1 MSKHYHDTQSES
13 REETSMKIEL
23 SRVPWRCVTVTETFL
38 LQSSLNE
45 VEFLYNTYTVY
56 NRESYRFHQW
66 HQELNQC
73 SHRTTVECLTGWCCP
88 ALLPAFC
95 FSTGDARS
103 SPHVCLQIITTA
115 YTRKPPCC
123 WVLKPT
129 PHWRHSAASNDEL
142 CFFSPLFLLDSLGD
156 TGTGDYC
163 FPYECIPREYYGF
176 QIGSLNIGM
185 QLDVVTWM

>member
-1 MSKHYHDTQSES
+1 MVPSVISGAK
-13 REETSMKIEL
+13 SMH
-23 SRVPWRCVTVTETFL
+23 T
-38 LQSSLNE
+38 
-45 VEFLYNTYTVY
+45 
-56 NRESYRFHQW
+56 
-66 HQELNQC
+66 
-73 SHRTTVECLTGWCCP
+73 HRTTVECLTGWCCP
-88 ALLPAFC
+88 ALPPAFC

-129 PHWRHSAASNDEL
+129 FHWRHSAASNDEL

-163 FPYECIPREYYGF
+163 FPYECIPWEYYGF

-185 QLDVVTWM
+185 QLDVVLLIITMKSSLKSAFNYSVAQNKGWVLKSL